1 LQEIANLGV
10 GIVEEEEEERE
21 EDEDAQMEP
30 VEEWPALGS

>member
-10 GIVEEEEEERE
+10 GIVEEEEEESE